1 MPFRPE
7 LHFFYLYIRQ
17 YLKDRHGIE
26 CERGDAKVLTIPLL
40 EKIKKHIADADMI
53 IADMSGRNPN
63 VFYEL
68 GLADALGKKVV
79 LITQDADNVPTDV
92 QHLEFIKYDLERDAD
107 FRERPNNAIYH
118 IFEEHYRQLLEQA
131 RQLLDKF
138 NRETGLNYQ
147 PASNEDFQK
156 RLAAAEGKG
165 VDISSMT
172 PEFLKAFLLPRII
185 NDVSDVNIM
194 RNVQSWLAR

>member
-17 YLKDRHGIE
+17 YLKDQHGIE

-40 EKIKKHIADADMI
+40 EKIKKQIADADMI

-92 QHLEFIKYDLERDAD
+92 RHLEFIKYDLERDVEL
-107 FRERPNNAIYH
+107 RERLNNAIYH
-118 IFEEHYRQLLEQA
+118 IFEEHYTQLYQQA
-131 RQLLDKF
+131 RQLAGGISSG
-138 NRETGLNYQ
+138 NRSEL
-147 PASNEDFQK
+147 PASK
-156 RLAAAEGKG
+156 R
-165 VDISSMT
+165 
-172 PEFLKAFLLPRII
+172 
-185 NDVSDVNIM
+185 
-194 RNVQSWLAR
+194 

>member
-17 YLKDRHGIE
+17 YLKDQHGIE
-26 CERGDAKVLTIPLL
+26 CQRGDAKVLTIPIL
-40 EKIKKHIADADMI
+40 EKIKKQIADADMI

-92 QHLEFIKYDLERDAD
+92 RHLEFIKYDLELDAD
-107 FRERPNNAIYH
+107 FRERLNNAIYH
-118 IFEEHYRQLLEQA
+118 IFEERYTRLYQQA
-131 RQLLDKF
+131 RQLLAAF
-138 NRETGLNYQ
+138 NQGTGLNCQ
-147 PASNEDFQK
+147 QSSAEDFQK
-156 RLAAAEGKG
+156 RVAAAEGKG
-165 VDISSMT
+165 VDVSSMT

-194 RNVQSWLAR
+194 GNVQNWLAH